1 MAKRNALNKKQ
12 LTFAAA
18 EPTAP
23 VVVLKGKR
31 RDSVNP
37 GLSDKA
43 VNKIER
49 YEAASQRAEQRL
61 GMIRLS

>member
-1 MAKRNALNKKQ
+1 M
-12 LTFAAA
+12 A

-31 RDSVNP
+31 RDSVDP
-37 GLSDKA
+37 GLSTKA

-61 GMIRLS
+61 GMIRLG